1 MRTDSG
7 DSRRPRDVAVQP
19 FLAAEHLG
27 RVVGGDSRSSTT
39 FKVTRARWTSP
50 LLQHYQTIPD
60 DGSVKWFNAPI
71 AYTRARAT
79 DVGDERERRD
89 IAISRLGK
97 GVKYS
102 TGQFF
107 FT

>member
-1 MRTDSG
+1 MILSPPTGPWPRSSEVQSNARDPDKRSEAVASTMRTDAG

-50 LLQHYQTIPD
+50 LLQHYQTVPD
-60 DGSVKWFNAPI
+60 DG
-71 AYTRARAT
+71 
-79 DVGDERERRD
+79 
-89 IAISRLGK
+89 
-97 GVKYS
+97 
-102 TGQFF
+102 
-107 FT
+107 